1 MVEVHQVKKGI
12 SQRPEKGLRIAVSES
27 GMREVIK
34 RSEIKI
40 LCNSFCPAHL
50 LANTQSN
57 DCTAQSNQPS
67 GVSKSPGE
75 TQWSVNI
82 REGRE
87 YSGWSLRRYWVH
99 VVTPVVRGAASR
111 ESLQQSETIKIGVED
126 AYDIGVCAVAV
137 AGDR

>member
-50 LANTQSN
+50 LADTQSN
-57 DCTAQSNQPS
+57 DCTAQSNQSP
-67 GVSKSPGE
+67 GVSKSPRGE
-75 TQWSVNI
+75 EMECQYKGRSRVFRVVVEAILGSCRHAGGSRGSFEGILTTVRNDKNWRGGCVRYRSVCC
-82 REGRE
+82 GC
-87 YSGWSLRRYWVH
+87 G
-99 VVTPVVRGAASR
+99 G
-111 ESLQQSETIKIGVED
+111 
-126 AYDIGVCAVAV
+126 
-137 AGDR
+137 